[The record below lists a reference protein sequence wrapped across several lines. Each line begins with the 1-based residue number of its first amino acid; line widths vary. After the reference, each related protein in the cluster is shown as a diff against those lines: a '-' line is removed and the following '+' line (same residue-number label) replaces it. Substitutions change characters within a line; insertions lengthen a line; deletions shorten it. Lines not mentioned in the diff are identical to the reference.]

1 MTLFD
6 WLKLMGAL
14 SSFAAI
20 SKILYDIVSGKKAKL
35 REEYRF
41 AKEFL
46 VDLDNDLHP
55 YAKEK
60 GYQALAGTTAI
71 SVLDIEY
78 ILTLKNSAQC
88 LRNYVLAGEYLERV
102 ESMGNTSLQFKPK
115 YQSHN
120 KRVLLIIFYLL
131 VYVVCFMSI
140 LSPIYLKSWFQL
152 SNSETLIALAMTITA
167 FPLPTWW
174 SLKEAVKLGSA
185 RELVNSQ
192 KIHSWELVT

>member
-60 GYQALAGTTAI
+60 AI
-71 SVLDIEY
+71 
-78 ILTLKNSAQC
+78 
-88 LRNYVLAGEYLERV
+88 R
-102 ESMGNTSLQFKPK
+102 
-115 YQSHN
+115 H
-120 KRVLLIIFYLL
+120 LL
-131 VYVVCFMSI
+131 VRQ
-140 LSPIYLKSWFQL
+140 LFQ
-152 SNSETLIALAMTITA
+152 
-167 FPLPTWW
+167 F
-174 SLKEAVKLGSA
+174 
-185 RELVNSQ
+185 
-192 KIHSWELVT
+192 